1 MENGELY
8 IPDCLFPTDNPLEI
22 PCLLSDVQPLYIE
35 IPFYCFGEQ
44 ARTTNMNGRGTLH
57 FYTDD
62 YRFRSIY
69 EKPEKILK
77 YNPGSIIEP
86 NFSLSNDTPIA
97 FGMQAIYKKRFLA
110 RAMQEKGIG
119 VFVDLNVAP
128 KFYKLNLMGIPK
140 GYSSFATRGCTDRL
154 NELQFEYEIAK
165 FVANGNR
172 FRFIVYG
179 GGNVIEQWC
188 KENNAVY
195 VTPIIIIKNKLKAFE
210 KMKDTI
216 GMLDLDAKAK
226 YQELKKTLYDTQVKN
241 FSIEDMLDNMQ
252 DFPKLSK

>member
-1 MENGELY
+1 MKKIMMCKMEDMDLFV
-8 IPDCLFPTDNPLEI
+8 PDCLFPTDNDLEI
-22 PCLLSDVQPLYIE
+22 PSLIDVQPTFVE

-44 ARTTNMNGRGTLH
+44 KRTTNMGGRGTLH

-62 YRFRSIY
+62 YRFNSIF
-69 EKPEKILK
+69 EHPEKILK
-77 YNPGSIIEP
+77 YAPASIIEP
-86 NFSLSNDTPIA
+86 NFSLSNDTPLA

-110 RAMQEKGIG
+110 RAMQERGIG

-128 KFYKLNLMGIPK
+128 KFYKLNLYGVPK
-140 GYSSFATRGCTDRL
+140 GYSSFATRGCADRL

-165 FVANGNR
+165 YVANGNR

-195 VTPIIIIKNKLKAFE
+195 ITPIIIIKNKLRAFE

-216 GMLDLDAKAK
+216 AMLDVDAKSK
-226 YQELKKTLYDTQVKN
+226 YNQLKKELYNKQV
-241 FSIEDMLDNMQ
+241 LDFQ
-252 DFPKLSK
+252 LLV